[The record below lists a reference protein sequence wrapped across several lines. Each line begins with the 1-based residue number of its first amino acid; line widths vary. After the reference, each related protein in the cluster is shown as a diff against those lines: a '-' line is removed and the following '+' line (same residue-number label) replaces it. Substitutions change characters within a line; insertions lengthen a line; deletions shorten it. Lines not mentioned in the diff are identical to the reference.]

1 MHKAELDKIKER
13 FPQIFK
19 LPFQQLQN
27 KTNASQDTDM
37 LDKSIRHLVLTDI
50 TIIPDCS
57 RIQAY
62 TKACGYTDTPHAE
75 P

>member
-19 LPFQQLQN
+19 LPFQQLQY

-50 TIIPDCS
+50 TIIPN
-57 RIQAY
+57 
-62 TKACGYTDTPHAE
+62 G
-75 P
+75 